1 MIDLTICSRALA
13 GKILNNPKYKIDFLI
28 SIGCPD
34 RDPPSGFHRFPRE
47 NKIKL
52 TFFDYITREDDYE
65 WVRQQPY
72 PPSIEDVNR
81 VIAFTRNSIKPAIA
95 TNPSVLI
102 HCEVGVSRSPAIAQI
117 VLQELGLSKE
127 SARQKVLEVRPQSVP
142 NEFVLALYKELN
154 MVNA

>member
-1 MIDLTICSRALA
+1 LKPTL
-13 GKILNNPKYKIDFLI
+13 
-28 SIGCPD
+28 CP
-34 RDPPSGFHRFPRE
+34 S
-47 NKIKL
+47 L
-52 TFFDYITREDDYE
+52 
-65 WVRQQPY
+65 
-72 PPSIEDVNR
+72 NR